1 MADISGTYFY
11 RALND
16 KFEMSASHSR
26 FQQDYL
32 YALNLTLTEIGNLYD
47 FATKPT
53 RSTSTSDDIDLD
65 EMYEPALFWGTAF
78 YLIDLGQRSGELTL
92 NDAEAKYRARLNQVE
107 ERQHHDNQQTD
118 EADVIG
124 LGYLE

>member
-16 KFEMSASHSR
+16 KFEMSASHTR

-32 YALNLTLTEIGNLYD
+32 FAVNSVLTEIGNLWD
-47 FATKPT
+47 FETKPS
-53 RSTSTSDDIDLD
+53 RSSNTQDDIDLD
-65 EMYEPALFWGTAF
+65 QKYEPALFWGTAF

-92 NDAEAKYRARLNQVE
+92 NDAETKYNQRLAQVE

-118 EADVIG
+118 EADVVG
-124 LGYLE
+124 LGYQE